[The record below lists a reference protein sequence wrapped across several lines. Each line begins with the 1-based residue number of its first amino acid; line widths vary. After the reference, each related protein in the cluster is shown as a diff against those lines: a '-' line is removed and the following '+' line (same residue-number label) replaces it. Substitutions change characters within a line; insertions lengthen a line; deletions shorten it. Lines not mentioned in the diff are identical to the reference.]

1 MDESLGLSVFA
12 TQKSVLRETVMTF
25 AARNMGLLRLA
36 GYALLLGASVPARAA
51 DGTDFSGTWKGIAP
65 RSSILPDRR
74 AIPFTAEGKK
84 RYNENLRLK
93 AKKDVSFDLTTSR
106 CSSPGVP
113 RIMLTPLR
121 FRIFQDPQVM
131 TIGFEWNRVRRAIG
145 MPGLPPQ
152 ISLFGAA
159 DDAKLVGTKMG
170 TALAQWDGNTL
181 VVVTKDISDKTL
193 LDDVVPHSFDMTVTE
208 RFTLK
213 DADTLE
219 NRITIE
225 DPEYFTRPW
234 ETVVT
239 YKRQPDA
246 IFPEDVCLDRIFGKP
261 ALPTK

>member
-1 MDESLGLSVFA
+1 MRFATRHTGLLGLAV
-12 TQKSVLRETVMTF
+12 
-25 AARNMGLLRLA
+25 
-36 GYALLLGASVPARAA
+36 YALLLGTSVPANA
-51 DGTDFSGTWKGIAP
+51 DDGVDFSGTWKIAAP
-65 RSSILPDRR
+65 RASILPDRR
-74 AIPFTAEGKK
+74 TIPFTAQGRK
-84 RYNENLRLK
+84 RYEENVRLK
-93 AKKDVSFDLTTSR
+93 AKKDFSFDLTTSR

-121 FRIFQDPQVM
+121 FRIFQDTQVM
-131 TIGFEWNRVRRAIG
+131 TIGFAWNRVRRAIG

-181 VVVTKDISDKTL
+181 VVVTKDISEKTL
-193 LDDVVPHSFDMTVTE
+193 LDDVVPHGFDMKVTE

-225 DPEYFTRPW
+225 DPEYFTKPL

-239 YKRQPDA
+239 YKRQPDT
-246 IFPEDVCLDRIFGKP
+246 IFREDVCLDRIFGKP